1 MYGPA
6 AAMRLP
12 QITEESV
19 GLAHPF
25 AVISL
30 QSLLLH
36 SSPLD
41 SLTMDV
47 ATVSLDIYLS
57 DPTSEAAR
65 TEAVKAAESLI
76 TTGALIVRD
85 SRAQKEVNDRF
96 LDLFEDY
103 FAQTEEALKVDER
116 PEQGY
121 QVVRLDKSIVTGAL
135 CVLTPL
141 GGYAGE
147 YRKAEM
153 RQR

>member
-1 MYGPA
+1 M
-6 AAMRLP
+6 
-12 QITEESV
+12 
-19 GLAHPF
+19 
-25 AVISL
+25 
-30 QSLLLH
+30 
-36 SSPLD
+36 
-41 SLTMDV
+41 MDV

-65 TEAVKAAESLI
+65 AEAVKAAESLI

-121 QVVRLDKSIVTGAL
+121 QVVRPDNSIVTGAAL
-135 CVLTPL
+135 RELTPL

-147 YRKAEM
+147 HRKAEM
-153 RQR
+153 RQ